1 MPSAMTNGRM
11 GLVLR
16 DPLPWNDALRVV
28 RTAEASGYEAVFVP
42 EIQAREAFST
52 LTGFGGAT
60 ERLRLGAGV
69 VTLQT
74 RTPAV
79 TAMAAATVH
88 DVTGGRL
95 VLGIGAGSGRGAA
108 GLRPSAAGIRPL
120 ALTEE
125 YTRIVRGALAGEDVT
140 SEAFGLD
147 GFRLGLSFDGDP
159 GPPGVWLAALGDRMV
174 ALAGRDADGVLLN
187 WCTPER
193 VSAARRTLADAAE
206 AAGRDPASLTIA
218 VYVRAALEVD
228 ETAALGSLRQM
239 TGQYASY
246 PAYRAQMAAMGFSAE
261 AAAAAGAHAAG
272 RSDDVPE
279 SLVRTLIILGDRND
293 ALDRFRAYHDAGA
306 DLVLCYPVVAGDH
319 ALSSVMG
326 TAVAAAPSPALDR

>member
-1 MPSAMTNGRM
+1 MTHGRM

-16 DPLPWNDALRVV
+16 DPLPWNDAVRVV

-52 LTGFGGAT
+52 LTGFGMAT
-60 ERLRLGAGV
+60 ERLRLGTGV

-74 RTPAV
+74 RTPAI

-88 DVTGGRL
+88 DVTGGRF

-108 GLRPSAAGIRPL
+108 GLRPAGSDLRPL
-120 ALTEE
+120 ALSEE
-125 YTRIVRGALAGEDVT
+125 YTRIVRGALAGERVT

-147 GFRLGLSFDGDP
+147 GFRLSLSFEDDA
-159 GPPGVWLAALGDRMV
+159 GPPDVWLAALGDRMV
-174 ALAGRDADGVLLN
+174 ALAGRAADGILLN

-193 VSAARRTLADAAE
+193 VAAARRTLADAAE

-228 ETAALGSLRQM
+228 EGVALGALREM
-239 TGQYASY
+239 TGLYASF
-246 PAYRAQMAAMGFSAE
+246 PAYRAQMVAMGLAAESE
-261 AAAAAGAHAAG
+261 AAAAAHAAG
-272 RSDDVPE
+272 RSEEVPE
-279 SLVRTLIILGDRND
+279 SLVRALIVLGDRTE
-293 ALDRFRAYHDAGA
+293 ALERFRTYHEAGA

-326 TAVAAAPSPALDR
+326 TAVAAAPAPSLDR